1 MILLPDTVVNG
12 WGMLRS
18 SGAVS
23 AAMPSRGDRNAAFGN
38 QEYEVI
44 LPPLPTGRIVLNT
57 VFLHADV
64 RGRPYRVEDIRDAL
78 EYLGMLPD
86 VEALGA
92 YQMNHVWAVTLKN
105 NEAKKKLLSASQVSV
120 KERRCLVVD
129 PNNQDIRLKLH
140 WVLHHVDDEDV
151 RTAFAPYGKVT
162 EVSRERWRTEGL
174 SEKGSTTRLI
184 SLQLKAGYT
193 KEDIPHQLRVAGELT
208 LVVVAGRA
216 PLCLRCKRTGH
227 IRRECRV
234 PRCTSCKRFGHA
246 EEECVKTYAK
256 VAGPSTWDDKTEHQM
271 DESEAEEV
279 AASKTRELQPVDT
292 FPSFLPAS
300 SDKPEEPVSVPA
312 KQRTPHSEKS
322 TATPTKPMENT
333 VNCQQTPVEKPERQ
347 LDDMMDTKTTP
358 WKRAREETEAENKT
372 PVETN
377 TGEPP
382 TKTAQVRRMSLKP
395 KPNIPP
401 DRHTSGGP

>member
-1 MILLPDTVVNG
+1 
-12 WGMLRS
+12 MLRS

-120 KERRCLVVD
+120 KERRCLVMD

-256 VAGPSTWDDKTEHQM
+256 VAGPSAWDDKTEHQM

-333 VNCQQTPVEKPERQ
+333 VNCQQTPVENPSVN
-347 LDDMMDTKTTP
+347 LTT
-358 WKRAREETEAENKT
+358 
-372 PVETN
+372 
-377 TGEPP
+377 
-382 TKTAQVRRMSLKP
+382 
-395 KPNIPP
+395 
-401 DRHTSGGP
+401 